1 MALACSAANPLSIT
15 ADVDGKGRIPPA
27 KVARPSMNNLVE
39 KLRRDGNF
47 VGLKTRPARA
57 LIGWM
62 SEQDAHTILAFP
74 MVPATPRAVHL
85 QKVKEAHRAV
95 QSRTDRLDQTHL
107 LSDPGEGLHDYLAA
121 LRDHPCY
128 KQYIA
133 SDCSFKVADLNK
145 LGAVQPVVHVDHS
158 DYSEHFK
165 KLLPQARQEDMLSL
179 ARITLPIAT
188 AEVAAQSEQEKNAW
202 ILRFTH
208 PDTRIVGHF
217 SAPVNLGAGLSGMG
231 YGFYVAVLPS
241 FVQVVCYRGKYFL
254 KDGYHRSLALL
265 QRGITRIPVVFR
277 ELCESHE
284 LEVEGR
290 FPDATI
296 LGPHPPLLPDYLR
309 DDVAA
314 TVSHLASQKTITIR
328 ASEERCWGL

>member
-1 MALACSAANPLSIT
+1 
-15 ADVDGKGRIPPA
+15 
-27 KVARPSMNNLVE
+27 MNNLVE

-47 VGLKTRPARA
+47 VDLKTRPAKA

-62 SEQDAHTILAFP
+62 SDQDAHTILAFP
-74 MVPATPRAVHL
+74 MVPGTPCAEHV

-95 QSRTDRLDQTHL
+95 QSRTHRLDQTHL
-107 LSDPGEGLHDYLAA
+107 LSDPGGGLHDYLAA
-121 LRDHPCY
+121 LRVHPSY

-133 SDCSFKVADLNK
+133 RDCSVRVADLNK
-145 LGAVQPVVHVDHS
+145 VGAVQPVVHVDHS
-158 DYSEHFK
+158 DYSAHFRE
-165 KLLPQARQEDMLSL
+165 LLPQARQEDMLSL

-188 AEVAAQSEQEKNAW
+188 GEMAVQPEQQKDAW

-217 SAPVNLGAGLSGMG
+217 SAPINLGAGLSGMG
-231 YGFYVAVLPS
+231 YGFYVALLPS
-241 FVQVVCYRGKYFL
+241 FVQVVCYRGRYFL

-265 QRGITRIPVVFR
+265 QRGITRIPVIFR
-277 ELCESHE
+277 ELSESHE

-290 FPDATI
+290 LPDATI

-328 ASEERCWGL
+328 ASEEQCWGL